1 LKSVLPVMKPCHITR
16 SPIGTGFALILV
28 RRRNVEV
35 QIRVLLV
42 EDDAPLRRSLEKFL
56 TQAGYSL
63 CSCCNGRE
71 ALVEVE
77 KSHPHILIAEYHLPD
92 ANGALL
98 LERLTRFVPHAATV
112 LISEFDYELVADEI
126 AQVEVH
132 AFLKKPFDL
141 AELETVLS
149 SACCQMRILMRNLKW
164 NADPVF
170 RAYLPPLTRR
180 KLSEMSSSSGAHVKD

>member
-1 LKSVLPVMKPCHITR
+1 
-16 SPIGTGFALILV
+16 
-28 RRRNVEV
+28 VEV

-56 TQAGYSL
+56 RQAGYSL
-63 CSCCNGRE
+63 CSCCNARE

-77 KSHPHILIAEYHLPD
+77 KFHPDILIAEYHLPD
-92 ANGALL
+92 ANGAVL

-112 LISEFDYELVADEI
+112 LISEYDYQSVADEI
-126 AQVEVH
+126 VQVDVH

-170 RAYLPPLTRR
+170 KEHLPPLTRR
-180 KLSEMSSSSGAHVKD
+180 KLSEISGSSGVHAED